1 MPGLTHALL
10 LYHIRQSLLSA
21 AVPETVN
28 NITAVVL
35 GSLVA
40 GGVVFG
46 GTLDTAEAIVV
57 VVDALAA
64 ASRSGLQVG
73 RGEEESFARITT
85 SGATV

>member
-1 MPGLTHALL
+1 MPGLTHSLL
-10 LYHIRQSLLSA
+10 LYHIRQCLLSA

-35 GSLVA
+35 RSLVA
-40 GGVVFG
+40 GGVIFG
-46 GTLDTAEAIVV
+46 GTLDTAEAVVV

-85 SGATV
+85 SGSTV